1 MRWSFAPV
9 NLTKP
14 CKLAPRLEER
24 AVAGCAADANS
35 WLGLLPERVRAWR
48 FRQGSRL
55 ASSVKGVARA
65 ASCVT
70 RAPASRRGGAGGPS
84 PPALNLAASA
94 GKRVPGGGRLS
105 YGSPFSRGRKPLGS
119 SLPGCLRPGVQ
130 RGQRR
135 VKTDLQ
141 RRTPAAPQ
149 GLPPGPRHVG
159 RAPGTHFLR
168 GCTSGR
174 RRTPSARPTS
184 AVCFVRW
191 PGPRALALPVPRV
204 LT

>member
-1 MRWSFAPV
+1 M

-149 GLPPGPRHVG
+149 GLPPGPRHVEEPQERTSSAAVRPGGVG
-159 RAPGTHFLR
+159 RP
-168 GCTSGR
+168 
-174 RRTPSARPTS
+174 P
-184 AVCFVRW
+184 
-191 PGPRALALPVPRV
+191 PGPLPPCALCGGLGPE
-204 LT
+204 L